1 MKNLDFKYAGAWNF
15 LPFGPD
21 GIEINFKNY
30 GNIVFIEGVNKDAK
44 AIDEEEDYK
53 ISSNGT
59 GKSSIQEIIVYT
71 LYGKTIKRPEKINV
85 DDVVH
90 NKIGKDCKCVVEF
103 DKYRVLRT
111 RMEGGKKSKN
121 SLRLWESD
129 KGEWNDD
136 TEITLSSIAATQK
149 KIEEIVGLAY
159 ESFINIC
166 IFTDDQRSCFL
177 ECDKNTKREIVENL
191 LSLNVYREWFENAKS
206 LKKEAKSKID
216 SKTKEFSLFLSN
228 KEDAEKR
235 LFLTEAKKN
244 NWLEQKE
251 KEIKEIDEKIIK
263 FKKDLTASDSGSAL
277 LVFQEAQKRIEEISK
292 SIVEKE
298 KEKKVFTDR
307 LVLVDQ
313 KENDLKE
320 NIQIFTDKFKDFS
333 RETKYKLEEK
343 KKKQQEISLLE
354 EEVPGTKCDKCKGTI
369 NSKNIDEYLSNL
381 RTELSSIN
389 SVIEDNGKKAK
400 DFEIESLDLKDKQE
414 KIKKMK
420 TQIESKIKGFN
431 GDLNDLMLEFTNLS
445 KIKEPKAEGNELL
458 IQQKIEN
465 LISQKESK
473 TLEKE
478 GETPFDEIIK
488 NDKEELAKIEKTV
501 KLKEKEIK
509 EIEKE
514 MPYYDYWISGF
525 GETGIRKWIIEG
537 IIPDLNK
544 RVNYWLQFLID
555 NMITLCFD
563 NELQEKIERNPPD
576 GDPYIYYAMSTGQR
590 RRLNLAVGHSFAY
603 ITELSSDAIPSII
616 FLDEVTTNVD
626 PLGVQGIY
634 NMIRELSETKQVFIT
649 THDQD
654 LIKMLEGSSKISLIH
669 ENGFTKKI

>member
-90 NKIGKDCKCVVEF
+90 NKIGKDCKCIVEF

-121 SLRLWESD
+121 SLRLWESE
-129 KGEWNDD
+129 KGEWTDD

-149 KIEEIVGLAY
+149 KIEEIVGLTY

-206 LKKEAKSKID
+206 LKKEAKSRID
-216 SKTKEFSLFLSN
+216 SKTKEYSLFSSN

-235 LFLTEAKKN
+235 LFLTETKKD

-263 FKKDLTASDSGSAL
+263 FKKDLTISDSGSAL

-292 SIVEKE
+292 SILEKE
-298 KEKKVFTDR
+298 KEKKIFTDR

-343 KKKQQEISLLE
+343 KKKQQEILLLE
-354 EEVPGTKCDKCKGTI
+354 EEVPGTKCNKCKGII
-369 NSKNIDEYLSNL
+369 NSKNIDEYLSDL

-389 SVIEDNGKKAK
+389 SVVEENAKKAK
-400 DFEIESLDLKDKQE
+400 DFEVESLDLKDKQE

-431 GDLNDLMLEFTNLS
+431 EDLSDLMLEFTNLS

-514 MPYYDYWISGF
+514 MPYFDYWISGF

-555 NMITLCFD
+555 NMITLSFD